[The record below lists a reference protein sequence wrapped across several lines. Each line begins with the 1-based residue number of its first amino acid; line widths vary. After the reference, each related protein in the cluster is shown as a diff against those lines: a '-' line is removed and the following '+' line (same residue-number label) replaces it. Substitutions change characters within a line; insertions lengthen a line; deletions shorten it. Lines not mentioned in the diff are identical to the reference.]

1 MSRLICDG
9 SLICW
14 NCSVFS
20 FNQKHK
26 CWKCDFS
33 PAYTRNHLVKDPV
46 LDTHMKE
53 YLATGTLQLGYMEV
67 LENSWKNLEATEE
80 MKEEVGNSCGFSVGD
95 SCLASWS
102 QDGVWYRAI
111 VQGVTQG
118 GLEVL
123 FTDYG
128 NTDIV
133 DWGNVRALY
142 CALYTCFI

>member
-20 FNQKHK
+20 FNKKHK

-111 VQGVTQG
+111 VQGQIYSFIA
-118 GLEVL
+118 EVRL
-123 FTDYG
+123 GRIYKY
-128 NTDIV
+128 
-133 DWGNVRALY
+133 NVHICTRCMPRPNL
-142 CALYTCFI
+142 LV